1 MALHPGSAFCTEML
15 TRALEDCCIYAD
27 AVVNDGADNNNNE
40 QRDDSEAMQDDSD
53 DVLNDSSIALSS

>member
-1 MALHPGSAFCTEML
+1 ML

-27 AVVNDGADNNNNE
+27 AVVSGGADNDNE